1 MDENTPRSK
10 PFCSCVK
17 TLLII
22 MIIIS
27 SITTAFFYVISDAQR
42 NQFYKLIKDI
52 AQQTSKKFENYKIL
66 SNIHNVKNFKKF
78 NPDF

>member
-1 MDENTPRSK
+1 MDEISPRSK

-52 AQQTSKKFENYKIL
+52 AQQTSKKLEKIE
-66 SNIHNVKNFKKF
+66 SKYME
-78 NPDF
+78 